1 MVDGG
6 TDQSF
11 PFRHACRGARIHVAD
26 PRLPCNRLF
35 PIPVQGV
42 LYALTLI
49 PFLFVLSTGIAGL
62 AAFFASVSRR
72 GEMYWVYAQALQV
85 SMVTI
90 STVFYPAQ
98 TIAQYLPAPVAT
110 IAEYNPLSL
119 AAGVLRTSAFGGN
132 PLDAGVLA
140 NLLATS
146 LPLAVL
152 GALAY
157 WTILRNIRLNGK
169 P

>member
-1 MVDGG
+1 M
-6 TDQSF
+6 
-11 PFRHACRGARIHVAD
+11 
-26 PRLPCNRLF
+26 LF
-35 PIPVQGV
+35 NATIRVQGI

-72 GEMYWVYAQALQV
+72 GEMYWVYAQAMQV

-119 AAGVLRTSAFGGN
+119 ATGVLRNSYFCVNVLETSA
-132 PLDAGVLA
+132 LDKIFY
-140 NLLATS
+140 TS
-146 LPLAVL
+146 THLSAI
-152 GALAY
+152 GAYHTTLFH
-157 WTILRNIRLNGK
+157 RS
-169 P
+169 